1 MLKWR
6 LPWTCERFCFLFR
19 ALLTNMVRVLKCH
32 HFKSQNVV
40 PVDGEPVSVYA
51 CQKWVFVATENF
63 LVEVFQVHERESK
76 YFKLSSF
83 NTEANVHQILFNPT
97 GNYIVTVECK
107 TSRKQE
113 FYSVR
118 VYLNWQYATKQTSKR
133 LFVRPAGSDHG
144 VRASSVNSEQLQ
156 IIDIPCKIKV
166 NSIATCSQTGNV
178 AIATGEVTKIYHL
191 VEKTVANTDKTYHDV
206 VLFLE
211 LHWGFFIEKICISE
225 EYISVLSEGQ
235 VQVVRVLYSDKQDNL
250 SDFSGPRQI
259 NSENLRSLYRRSSS
273 SVINRGSSSAS
284 LRSNQSSTSE
294 TASSGNDKTLK
305 AGSRSSATASP
316 ALSNSSL
323 SKSTV
328 NDSSNFIQDDE
339 HFVYWNFEDFGEPEN
354 YTSNRKQIAGG
365 VHSTMGDVHIIN
377 LLYKRRPLS
386 DSEWKFMCLVPLFGT
401 QYIPSSTPLHSA
413 SHSGLI
419 GMCCLFSCGTEGY
432 LYDVWSQAQKLSTY
446 KYTSEAI
453 QIVLDSDLL
462 HIITKTGLETYTAR
476 CTAGAI
482 HNTEVFDNIH
492 KTFPPADLEIC
503 LCGVHP
509 FMGARDITLTDKHVI
524 LLSKMDDSSRPD
536 CENWRLALPY
546 YIMSGMNVAEVVRQ
560 VVQYKQHTKKTTPYC
575 FGKGFLHYLNHVL
588 FMDDEP
594 FNLKEDEG
602 DLVLEVCNEAIP
614 HKLSSVILLSRI
626 QSFNA
631 DFNIGFSKKKKK
643 CFYFYSALDLL
654 AMAVLHLKLCEPDS
668 AQVALNSIDQKE
680 LTEVC
685 ASNHQLL
692 HQDFQQLSPLSQLM
706 RCHCPDVLIKSLT
719 RLHDSGT
726 ISLDLSIKLLQ
737 GPSGHGEMHKNLHIK
752 EYLELLVN
760 ASHRRYI
767 FEDAIPKGDGHFA
780 KRPNWLNFVPPF
792 SGPDSIKSP
801 CQYTVTGP
809 SVGRRSSPVV
819 TKQKLKDVC
828 PCFLCNEDLLK
839 LQSLLCYKDIQ
850 VSVVEKVLHL
860 IEGKNQEIE
869 GYDSLWMLCQ
879 LQKEREIAIEFM
891 MDRYPT
897 VVIEFGLTEEK
908 TETALKQEL
917 LEAIL
922 SAVRKQAKVQDERE
936 PVYMETLRELLKQ
949 LAYSMNPE
957 TFLNILPDDGSFS
970 YFLPYISICYE
981 NQQSKTLL
989 NKLEEFVFVKFI
1001 FKCLCYE
1008 KTILKHEMYF
1018 K

>member
-1 MLKWR
+1 
-6 LPWTCERFCFLFR
+6 
-19 ALLTNMVRVLKCH
+19 MVRVLKCH

-63 LVEVFQVHERESK
+63 LVEVFQVDDRESK

-113 FYSVR
+113 FYSAR

-211 LHWGFFIEKICISE
+211 LQWGFFIEKICICE

-354 YTSNRKQIAGG
+354 YTSNRKQIAGKELPKTVILKQLSEFSNRDLLLADTPQIKDLRGG

-386 DSEWKFMCLVPLFGT
+386 DSEWKFMCLKADLEPSIYPVVHHYT
-401 QYIPSSTPLHSA
+401 QQVIVVL
-413 SHSGLI
+413 L
-419 GMCCLFSCGTEGY
+419 
-432 LYDVWSQAQKLSTY
+432 
-446 KYTSEAI
+446 
-453 QIVLDSDLL
+453 IVLDSDLL

-482 HNTEVFDNIH
+482 HNTQVFDNIH

-509 FMGARDITLTDKHVI
+509 FMGARDIALTDKHVI
-524 LLSKMDDSSRPD
+524 LLSKMDDSSRKSNSD
-536 CENWRLALPY
+536 WSLYAL
-546 YIMSGMNVAEVVRQ
+546 E
-560 VVQYKQHTKKTTPYC
+560 
-575 FGKGFLHYLNHVL
+575 
-588 FMDDEP
+588 
-594 FNLKEDEG
+594 
-602 DLVLEVCNEAIP
+602 
-614 HKLSSVILLSRI
+614 
-626 QSFNA
+626 
-631 DFNIGFSKKKKK
+631 
-643 CFYFYSALDLL
+643 
-654 AMAVLHLKLCEPDS
+654 
-668 AQVALNSIDQKE
+668 
-680 LTEVC
+680 
-685 ASNHQLL
+685 
-692 HQDFQQLSPLSQLM
+692 
-706 RCHCPDVLIKSLT
+706 
-719 RLHDSGT
+719 
-726 ISLDLSIKLLQ
+726 
-737 GPSGHGEMHKNLHIK
+737 
-752 EYLELLVN
+752 
-760 ASHRRYI
+760 
-767 FEDAIPKGDGHFA
+767 
-780 KRPNWLNFVPPF
+780 
-792 SGPDSIKSP
+792 KSP
-801 CQYTVTGP
+801 VA
-809 SVGRRSSPVV
+809 
-819 TKQKLKDVC
+819 
-828 PCFLCNEDLLK
+828 DLYRDMARL
-839 LQSLLCYKDIQ
+839 
-850 VSVVEKVLHL
+850 
-860 IEGKNQEIE
+860 
-869 GYDSLWMLCQ
+869 
-879 LQKEREIAIEFM
+879 
-891 MDRYPT
+891 
-897 VVIEFGLTEEK
+897 
-908 TETALKQEL
+908 
-917 LEAIL
+917 
-922 SAVRKQAKVQDERE
+922 
-936 PVYMETLRELLKQ
+936 
-949 LAYSMNPE
+949 
-957 TFLNILPDDGSFS
+957 
-970 YFLPYISICYE
+970 
-981 NQQSKTLL
+981 
-989 NKLEEFVFVKFI
+989 
-1001 FKCLCYE
+1001 
-1008 KTILKHEMYF
+1008 
-1018 K
+1018 